1 MKQISITETLNP
13 ASENIDLMASFD
25 IAKTINEED
34 SKVAAAIAQ
43 ELPRIAQAIDMLAA
57 CIQNGGKAAYFGAGT
72 SGRIGVLDASELYPT
87 FGLEKNI
94 IQGFIAGGDTALR
107 NAVENAE
114 DSSNLAME
122 DINRF
127 SPRPGDVVIAL
138 SASGNPEYLRRILQ
152 EAKQRQAQTIAISS
166 NPKASIAENADIFI
180 NPIVGPEVITGS
192 SRMKSGTAQKM
203 ILNMLSTGA
212 MVKIGKTYKNYMV
225 DLKIL
230 NEKLMFRAVR
240 FVSEITGLAPNEAKT
255 YIEKS
260 GKNVKIACVMAVK
273 NCTKAEAET
282 ALRQAGGILRKVI

>member
-1 MKQISITETLNP
+1 MKQISITEILNP
-13 ASENIDLMASFD
+13 ASENIDLMDSFD

-114 DSSNLAME
+114 DSSDLAME

-127 SPRPGDVVIAL
+127 SPCPGDVVIAL

-273 NCTKAEAET
+273 NCTKADAET

>member
-1 MKQISITETLNP
+1 MQQLSITETPNP
-13 ASENIDLMASFD
+13 ASENIDLLDSFG

-34 SKVAAAIAQ
+34 SKVADAIAK

-87 FGLEKNI
+87 FGLEKDI

-114 DSSNLAME
+114 DNSDLAME

-273 NCTKAEAET
+273 NCTKSKAET